1 MQNKQHESMISAL
14 QAGEVTT
21 NRILDINTMMTAF
34 QDYIDKAIAGE
45 AGVPINYYLKPI
57 TKLMIAQMYV
67 LMTVSLARSLSP
79 LLSRSP
85 ANSRTRGVGGGS
97 LPSSLP
103 PSPHHPVAPWLPLS
117 LRHSPP
123 HSRAPSIT
131 RTRWMNQYCGTKFMG
146 GDDREDE
153 DEEEGGEEGDEEG
166 GEEDAP
172 ADDAE

>member
-79 LLSRSP
+79 LLPRSP
-85 ANSRTRGVGGGS
+85 AHSRTRGVGGGGHSPAHSPHHPITPS
-97 LPSSLP
+97 LPRFLCRSVTHPLTLALP
-103 PSPHHPVAPWLPLS
+103 PSPV
-117 LRHSPP
+117 
-123 HSRAPSIT
+123 
-131 RTRWMNQYCGTKFMG
+131 
-146 GDDREDE
+146 
-153 DEEEGGEEGDEEG
+153 
-166 GEEDAP
+166 P
-172 ADDAE
+172 AG